1 MAEYRDK
8 GIAALIF
15 DFDGTLAVPTLD
27 FSLMRR
33 EALRAMEEYVAV
45 PDGAAGMPTMELL
58 ERLGTGTDAA
68 LLAREAA
75 LAAVRRVEIDAAGKS
90 SLFPFV
96 RPMLARLKETG
107 LAMAIV
113 TRNCPEAVAIV
124 FPDAAG
130 HGPVLTR
137 DDVPRIKPDPAHCIA
152 ALRRLNIAPEHALM
166 VGDHAMDV
174 ETGKR
179 AKTLTAAV
187 ASGEHS
193 LERLAAANPD
203 YLAADGGELMRMLG
217 IL

>member
-1 MAEYRDK
+1 MAEYREK

-15 DFDGTLAVPTLD
+15 DFDGTLAVPSLD
-27 FSLMRR
+27 FSVMRR
-33 EALRAMEEYVAV
+33 AAVLAMEEYVDV
-45 PDGAAGMPTMELL
+45 PDRPDLPTMELL
-58 ERLGTGTDAA
+58 ALVGTATDAA
-68 LLAREAA
+68 RTARKAA
-75 LAAVRRVEIDAAGKS
+75 LAAVRNVEIDAAGRS

-96 RPMLARLKETG
+96 RPMLARLKDCG

-113 TRNCPEAVAIV
+113 TRNCPEAVAAV
-124 FPDAAG
+124 FPDAAE

-137 DDVPRIKPDPAHCIA
+137 DDVPRVKPDPDHLIA
-152 ALRRLNIAPEHALM
+152 ALTALHTAPSRALM

-193 LERLAAANPD
+193 LERLAACDPD
-203 YLAADGGELMRMLG
+203 YLAADGGELMRLLG